1 MNRYINKHTN
11 ERKETMQAIANLT
24 EAQQQI
30 LNDESG
36 LVYAVFVDQL
46 HAVAKTLESSEEI
59 VRMAKVI
66 ENIVIDELS
75 TALSDKSGC
84 EISGA
89 IKNIEKAVE
98 AL

>member
-1 MNRYINKHTN
+1 
-11 ERKETMQAIANLT
+11 MQSAIANLT

-46 HAVAKTLESSEEI
+46 DAVAKTLESSEEI
-59 VRMAKVI
+59 ARMAKVI

-75 TALSDKSGC
+75 KALSDKSGC

-89 IKNIEKAVE
+89 IKNIEKAVMVTTF
-98 AL
+98 LRG